1 MKKGGNST
9 GKARVDIPALNIPAL
24 AFVPPHSDFPEM
36 TIANTTSPT
45 CRTISSPAADV
56 GTPRVGNYQI
66 VRNLSSGCSGDIYEG
81 VNVRTGGPVAIK
93 VLTKTPKN
101 YCAAALEADV
111 SSKLNHKHCIRYI
124 DKVENQKYVFLVMDY
139 AENGD
144 LFSFCF
150 DRDDVTALSEQTALR
165 FFVQVLLGLEH
176 MHATGIVH
184 SDIKLEN
191 IFLDGE
197 VDVLLGD
204 FGLSRYFNP
213 FKKSVFQHGT
223 VHYAAPETFVGDPVY
238 GPEID
243 MWSAGVVLYCMLHG
257 RFPFFGDTD
266 TDLIVNI
273 CTAQPIIDQK
283 ISGPVRNLIRNLLK
297 KSPLSRFS
305 MEQVRDHPA
314 VRELFAEGESA
325 CSQSSETE
333 EDMVLHVRQ
342 AARRRSSNM
351 GQQDYYAYPRER
363 SVSSPPISP
372 RHHLSPRLPTPML
385 SSPRSPRTSCS
396 PTATSTAPICSS
408 PLASPKASPRLG
420 GRLLVSASPSRAGTL
435 PKDWAASPVLVR
447 SNPRGPRSTSLRRRS
462 MAANMSKHPALATKQ
477 GSLETAVVSP
487 AATVCTGGEAG
498 KAEGELSNSLP
509 KRSSGF
515 F

>member
-1 MKKGGNST
+1 MKMKKGSG
-9 GKARVDIPALNIPAL
+9 GVKAKVEIPALNIPAL

-81 VNVRTGGPVAIK
+81 VNVGTGAPVAIK

-150 DRDDVTALSEQTALR
+150 DRDDVTSLSEQTALR

-184 SDIKLEN
+184 ADIKLEN
-191 IFLDGE
+191 IFLDGS

-213 FKKSVFQHGT
+213 FKRSVFQHGT
-223 VHYAAPETFVGDPVY
+223 VHYAAPETFVGDPVF

-257 RFPFFGDTD
+257 RFPFFGNND

-273 CTAQPIIDQK
+273 CTAQPVIDAK

-297 KSPLSRFS
+297 KSPLSRFT
-305 MEQVRDHPA
+305 MEQVREHPV

-325 CSQSSETE
+325 CSQSSGADE
-333 EDMVLHVRQ
+333 EISVVHVRQ
-342 AARRRSSNM
+342 AARRRSSNQ
-351 GQQDYYAYPRER
+351 GQDYYAFPRDR

-372 RHHLSPRLPTPML
+372 RHHLSPRLPTPVL
-385 SSPRSPRTSCS
+385 SSPRSPRLSCS
-396 PTATSTAPICSS
+396 PVHPSAPMCSS
-408 PLASPKASPRLG
+408 PLASPRASPRHG
-420 GRLLVSASPSRAGTL
+420 GEGMLVATFSPSRSGTL

-447 SNPRGPRSTSLRRRS
+447 ANPRGPRSTSLRRRS
-462 MAANMSKHPALATKQ
+462 MALNMTKHPALATKQ
-477 GSLETAVVSP
+477 DSLETALMS
-487 AATVCTGGEAG
+487 AAGEAVPT
-498 KAEGELSNSLP
+498 EGELPRSEP